1 MDLLALR
8 LVRPGTTDGTSD
20 NTSVVVGRKV
30 IKKHRDSDVQCKRC
44 CMSSAAV
51 SPQVLPY
58 LVSQAKPFPR
68 SADRFQYACRY

>member
-30 IKKHRDSDVQCKRC
+30 IKKHRDSD
-44 CMSSAAV
+44 M
-51 SPQVLPY
+51 
-58 LVSQAKPFPR
+58 
-68 SADRFQYACRY
+68 